1 MEFSVALQVSNPA
14 VVSKVLLV
22 RWLVADDDA
31 RTAQVQAL
39 LESSRSAGKASFVPT
54 TVLLELEWV
63 LRSRYRLDKPA
74 ILLAFNALL
83 ETQELELQAEPALE
97 RALHLYRQ
105 GRTKFADCLH
115 AGLCAAAGQAPL
127 LLTFDAQA
135 ARLPQVE
142 LVGS

>member
-1 MEFSVALQVSNPA
+1 MAGLDTNV
-14 VVSKVLLV
+14 LV
-22 RWLVADDDA
+22 RWLVADDDVQVA
-31 RTAQVQAL
+31 RVQAL
-39 LESSRSAGKASFVPT
+39 LESGRSTGRSFFVPT

-74 ILLAFNALL
+74 ILSALNALL
-83 ETQELELQAEPALE
+83 ETQEFDIQAEAALE

-105 GRTKFADCLH
+105 GRADFAHCLH
-115 AGLCAAAGQAPL
+115 AGLCGAAGQAP

-142 LVGS
+142 LIGG

>member
-1 MEFSVALQVSNPA
+1 MAGLDTNV
-14 VVSKVLLV
+14 LV
-22 RWLVADDDA
+22 RWLVADDDVQVA
-31 RTAQVQAL
+31 RVQAL
-39 LESSRSAGKASFVPT
+39 LESGRSAGRSYFVPT

-74 ILLAFNALL
+74 ILRALNALL
-83 ETQELELQAEPALE
+83 ETQELDIQAEAALE

-105 GRTKFADCLH
+105 GRADFADCLH

-127 LLTFDAQA
+127 LTFDAQA

-142 LVGS
+142 LIGS

>member
-1 MEFSVALQVSNPA
+1 MAGLDTNV
-14 VVSKVLLV
+14 LV

-31 RTAQVQAL
+31 QTARVQAL
-39 LESSRSAGKASFVPT
+39 LESGRSAGKAFFVPT

-63 LRSRYRLDKPA
+63 LRSRYGLDKPA
-74 ILLAFNALL
+74 LLLALNALL
-83 ETQELELQAEPALE
+83 ETQELDIQAEPALE

-105 GRTKFADCLH
+105 GRAEFADCLH

-127 LLTFDAQA
+127 LTFDAVA

-142 LVGS
+142 LTAG

>member
-1 MEFSVALQVSNPA
+1 MAGLDTNV
-14 VVSKVLLV
+14 LV
-22 RWLVADDDA
+22 RWLVADDDVQVA
-31 RTAQVQAL
+31 RVQAL
-39 LESSRSAGKASFVPT
+39 LESGRSTGRSFFVPT

-74 ILLAFNALL
+74 ILSALNALL
-83 ETQELELQAEPALE
+83 ETQEFDIQAEAALE

-105 GRTKFADCLH
+105 GRADFADCLH
-115 AGLCAAAGQAPL
+115 AGLCGAAGQAP

-142 LVGS
+142 LIGG

>member
-1 MEFSVALQVSNPA
+1 MAGLDTNV
-14 VVSKVLLV
+14 LV
-22 RWLVADDDA
+22 RWLVADDDVQVA
-31 RTAQVQAL
+31 KVQAL
-39 LESSRSAGKASFVPT
+39 LESGRSAGRSYFVPT

-74 ILLAFNALL
+74 ILLAMNALL
-83 ETQELELQAEPALE
+83 ETQEFDIQAEPALE

-105 GRTKFADCLH
+105 GRAAFADCLH
-115 AGLCAAAGQAPL
+115 AGLCAAAGRAP

-142 LVGS
+142 LVGD

>member
-1 MEFSVALQVSNPA
+1 MAGLDTNV
-14 VVSKVLLV
+14 LV
-22 RWLVADDDA
+22 RWLVADDDVQVA
-31 RTAQVQAL
+31 RVQAL
-39 LESSRSAGKASFVPT
+39 LESGRSTGRSFFVPT

-74 ILLAFNALL
+74 ILSALNALL
-83 ETQELELQAEPALE
+83 ETQEFDIQAEAALE

-105 GRTKFADCLH
+105 GRADFADCLH
-115 AGLCAAAGQAPL
+115 AGPCGAAGQAL

-142 LVGS
+142 LIGG

>member
-1 MEFSVALQVSNPA
+1 MAGLDTNV
-14 VVSKVLLV
+14 LV

-31 RTAQVQAL
+31 QVSRVQTM
-39 LESSRSAGKASFVPT
+39 LESGRSAGTTYFVPT

-74 ILLAFNALL
+74 ILLAMNALL
-83 ETQELELQAEPALE
+83 ETQEFDIQAEAALE

-105 GRTKFADCLH
+105 GRTEFADCLH
-115 AGLCAAAGQAPL
+115 AGLCAAAGRAP

-142 LVGS
+142 LIGD

>member
-1 MEFSVALQVSNPA
+1 MAGLDTNV
-14 VVSKVLLV
+14 LV

-31 RTAQVQAL
+31 QTALVQAL
-39 LESSRSAGKASFVPT
+39 LESGRAAGKAFFVPT

-63 LRSRYRLDKPA
+63 LRSRYGLDKPA
-74 ILLAFNALL
+74 LLLALNALL
-83 ETQELELQAEPALE
+83 ETQELDIQAEPALE

-105 GRTKFADCLH
+105 GRAEFADCLH

-127 LLTFDAQA
+127 LTFDAVA

-142 LVGS
+142 LMAG

>member
-1 MEFSVALQVSNPA
+1 MAGLDTNV
-14 VVSKVLLV
+14 LV

-31 RTAQVQAL
+31 QVARVQAL
-39 LESSRSAGKASFVPT
+39 LESGRSAGETYFVPT

-74 ILLAFNALL
+74 ILLAMNALL
-83 ETQELELQAEPALE
+83 ETHEFDIQAEPALE

-105 GRTKFADCLH
+105 GRAEFADCLH
-115 AGLCAAAGQAPL
+115 AGLCAAAGRAP

-142 LVGS
+142 LIGN